1 MLLAETEA
9 GDQMPLNTL
18 LFIIVASLCGG
29 GKGVNVNRKAKNEK
43 ENQGQGVEEKIK
55 IRKRNEPIIKYQTNQ
70 KTKRGPL
77 SSIICLLFLN
87 H

>member
-29 GKGVNVNRKAKNEK
+29 GKGVNVNKKTKNEK

-55 IRKRNEPIIKYQTNQ
+55 I
-70 KTKRGPL
+70 TKK
-77 SSIICLLFLN
+77 
-87 H
+87 

>member
-29 GKGVNVNRKAKNEK
+29 GKGVNVNKKTKNEK

-55 IRKRNEPIIKYQTNQ
+55 TRKRNKPIIKYQTNL

>member
-29 GKGVNVNRKAKNEK
+29 GKGVNVNKKTKNEK
-43 ENQGQGVEEKIK
+43 ENQGQCVEEKIK
-55 IRKRNEPIIKYQTNQ
+55 IRKK
-70 KTKRGPL
+70 
-77 SSIICLLFLN
+77 
-87 H
+87 

>member
-29 GKGVNVNRKAKNEK
+29 GKGVNVNKKK
-43 ENQGQGVEEKIK
+43 QK
-55 IRKRNEPIIKYQTNQ
+55 Q
-70 KTKRGPL
+70 KTKRKIKDKAL
-77 SSIICLLFLN
+77 KRR
-87 H
+87 